1 MIYGLTGASRAGK
14 KTLGRQLSQKL
25 GIPFISTKITEIASE
40 LRLPSSVD
48 NLDFME
54 RITVQFQLLCG
65 MEVFLND
72 LTTPCIIDRT
82 PIDLIAYTLAE
93 INMHSLTNTLEI
105 IDREII
111 DSSLVEFY
119 HSCIELTKEH
129 VDRLYCLDYLPHYDF
144 HTKRPTTGQAYQMHR
159 QLLIKGAMSQLTFH
173 GVVAQCLSPYVSPEE
188 HVDVI
193 YKDISEDMAQNVLA
207 EAKFKILN

>member
-1 MIYGLTGASRAGK
+1 MIYGLTGASCAGK

-25 GIPFISTKITEIASE
+25 GVPFIPIKITEIASE
-40 LRLPSSVD
+40 LGLPSTVD

-54 RITVQFQLLCG
+54 RITVQYKILCG

-82 PIDLIAYTLAE
+82 PIDLIAYMLAE

-105 IDREII
+105 ID
-111 DSSLVEFY
+111 SSLVEFY
-119 HSCIELTKEH
+119 NSCIELTKEY
-129 VDRLYCLDYLPHYDF
+129 VDRLYCLDYLPLYDLN
-144 HTKRPTTGQAYQMHR
+144 TKRPPSGLAYQLHR

-173 GVVAQCLSPYVSPEE
+173 GVVAQCLSPDVSPEDRA
-188 HVDVI
+188 DVI
-193 YKDISEDMAQNVLA
+193 YKDISEDMAKNVLV
-207 EAKFKILN
+207 EAKFKTLN

>member
-1 MIYGLTGASRAGK
+1 MIYGLTGASCAGK

-25 GIPFISTKITEIASE
+25 GVPFIPIKITEIASE
-40 LRLPSSVD
+40 LGLPSTVD

-54 RITVQFQLLCG
+54 RITVQYKILCG

-82 PIDLIAYTLAE
+82 PIDLIAYMLAE

-105 IDREII
+105 ID
-111 DSSLVEFY
+111 SSLVEFY
-119 HSCIELTKEH
+119 NSCIELTKEY
-129 VDRLYCLDYLPHYDF
+129 VDRLYCLDYLPLYDLN
-144 HTKRPTTGQAYQMHR
+144 TKRSPSGLAYQLHR

-173 GVVAQCLSPYVSPEE
+173 GVVAQCLSPDVSPEDRA
-188 HVDVI
+188 DVI
-193 YKDISEDMAQNVLA
+193 YKDISEDMAKNVLV
-207 EAKFKILN
+207 EAKFKTLN

>member
-1 MIYGLTGASRAGK
+1 MIYGFTGASCAGK

-25 GIPFISTKITEIASE
+25 GIPFIPIKITEIASE
-40 LRLPSSVD
+40 LGLPSTVD

-54 RITVQFQLLCG
+54 RITVQYKILCG

-72 LTTPCIIDRT
+72 LTTSCIIDRT
-82 PIDLIAYTLAE
+82 PIDLIAYMLAE
-93 INMHSLTNTLEI
+93 INMHSLTNTL
-105 IDREII
+105 EII

>member
-1 MIYGLTGASRAGK
+1 MIYGLTGASCAGK

-25 GIPFISTKITEIASE
+25 GIPFIPIKITEIASE
-40 LRLPSSVD
+40 LGLPSTVD
-48 NLDFME
+48 NLDFIE
-54 RITVQFQLLCG
+54 RITVQYKILCG

-82 PIDLIAYTLAE
+82 PIDLIAYMLAE
-93 INMHSLTNTLEI
+93 INMHSLTNTL
-105 IDREII
+105 EII

>member
-1 MIYGLTGASRAGK
+1 MIYGLTGASCAGK

-25 GIPFISTKITEIASE
+25 GVPFIPIKITEIASE
-40 LRLPSSVD
+40 LGLPSTVD

-54 RITVQFQLLCG
+54 RITVQYKILCG

-82 PIDLIAYTLAE
+82 PIDLIAYMLAE

-105 IDREII
+105 ID
-111 DSSLVEFY
+111 SSLVEFY
-119 HSCIELTKEH
+119 NSCIELTKEY
-129 VDRLYCLDYLPHYDF
+129 VDRLYCLDYLPLYDLN
-144 HTKRPTTGQAYQMHR
+144 TMRPPSGLAYQLHR

-173 GVVAQCLSPYVSPEE
+173 GVVAQCLSPDVSPEDRA
-188 HVDVI
+188 DVI
-193 YKDISEDMAQNVLA
+193 YKDISEDMAKNVLV
-207 EAKFKILN
+207 EAKFKTLN

>member
-1 MIYGLTGASRAGK
+1 MIYGLTGASCAGK

-25 GIPFISTKITEIASE
+25 GIPFIPIKITEIASE
-40 LRLPSSVD
+40 LGLPSTVD
-48 NLDFME
+48 NLDFIE
-54 RITVQFQLLCG
+54 RITVQYKILCG

-129 VDRLYCLDYLPHYDF
+129 VDRLYCLDYLPLYDLD
-144 HTKRPTTGQAYQMHR
+144 TKRPPAGQAYQLHR

-173 GVVAQCLSPYVSPEE
+173 GVVAQCLSPDVSPEDRAE
-188 HVDVI
+188 VI
-193 YKDISEDMAQNVLA
+193 YKDISEDMAKNVLA